1 MVFFKH
7 FCLRFQYF
15 PRGFDKRADF
25 FFKSQHTVKSKHRKI
40 VLNLWICFWITWGSF
55 KTTDI
60 QTQPRSN
67 ESEPESGV
75 IECFK
80 RSSGGCNMKKKDQI
94 NAGQRISESIV
105 PSSLMGFC
113 SRAETLMS
121 PAGPKKLVLY
131 RGLLEAHG
139 INLISQTAIHS
150 VSVYWIPNWTK
161 LHPWIPVKYIQWPN
175 LHFCLN
181 INKTCWIWHV
191 QILTPNLS
199 WSNQMF
205 Q

>member
-25 FFKSQHTVKSKHRKI
+25 FFKSQHTVKSKHRKV

-113 SRAETLMS
+113 SRAETLMTWNNE
-121 PAGPKKLVLY
+121 LV
-131 RGLLEAHG
+131 
-139 INLISQTAIHS
+139 
-150 VSVYWIPNWTK
+150 PNWKRSMIRLYIVTLLITCRVHHGK
-161 LHPWIPVKYIQWPN
+161 CQAGWI
-175 LHFCLN
+175 
-181 INKTCWIWHV
+181 T
-191 QILTPNLS
+191 S
-199 WSNQMF
+199 
-205 Q
+205 